1 MSIKT
6 RLSLFAVLLLTL
18 ILVGHSLI
26 VYFQSRD
33 TVEQIVFAAAIMEA
47 KQNAEIIETWIR
59 GKGEKLSL
67 LAKTTVIRNMNW
79 MEQLPI
85 LQQVVAEEEEIESI
99 FIADLTGRARS
110 SSGEVID
117 ISDRE
122 YFQEALK
129 TGRTTYSQ
137 PVQSPSQAHYRSGC
151 RTNYAQ
157 RPGCGCPWRHAAAGL
172 SSGTGSAN
180 ADQQLRIWVDHRCQR

>member
-1 MSIKT
+1 
-6 RLSLFAVLLLTL
+6 
-18 ILVGHSLI
+18 
-26 VYFQSRD
+26 
-33 TVEQIVFAAAIMEA
+33 
-47 KQNAEIIETWIR
+47 
-59 GKGEKLSL
+59 
-67 LAKTTVIRNMNW
+67 

-137 PVQSPSQAHYRSGC
+137 PVQSRF
-151 RTNYAQ
+151 
-157 RPGCGCPWRHAAAGL
+157 
-172 SSGTGSAN
+172 TGSISVVVAEPIMHS
-180 ADQQLRIWVDHRCQR
+180 ASC